1 MQSCC
6 LELFATPATI
16 IIDLFFDYLTTE
28 QQQGGNVHSK
38 KLQKTVSLDIF
49 FATITGAA
57 HFAAHFFFR

>member
-6 LELFATPATI
+6 LELFTTPATI

-38 KLQKTVSLDIF
+38 KLQKT
-49 FATITGAA
+49 A
-57 HFAAHFFFR
+57 